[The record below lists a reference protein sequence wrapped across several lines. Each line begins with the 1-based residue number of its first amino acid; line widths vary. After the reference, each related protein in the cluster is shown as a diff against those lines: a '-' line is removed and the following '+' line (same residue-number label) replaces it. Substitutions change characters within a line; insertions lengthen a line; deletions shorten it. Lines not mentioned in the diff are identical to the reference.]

1 MLCQFCLVS
10 SNEVWLMFT
19 MERQYFFTWLRAVT
33 FYASIAQCVLD
44 LTPPPNPQL
53 PTAQD
58 LLVADPRR
66 NITCLGDHSDIGW
79 NLREQPYD
87 NRTMQ
92 QLCADPLYGGLD
104 NIPNFRGY
112 CHNGDVFFG
121 PLDHLRQPGNPRRYA
136 RSFLECRTRCFCNH
150 NLQDPHQ
157 QPKPVAIT
165 RKTFRDAWGNGI
177 AIAVDRR
184 DYPITRRSPFHTKIF
199 AYNSH
204 PGHPHPY
211 FFPDPSTTVTILV
224 SNQIRCDGPL
234 PSFQLPHPFDV
245 HDFGDNQQL
254 CATQLSGGH
263 PGANAG
269 GYCHRI
275 LPLTT
280 AERVVSFA
288 DDMTPRLDWTWD
300 GAGGASF
307 FLAAAI
313 RFHCWKNCLC
323 ADRTKKKNYIDPQL
337 RMWEW
342 LMTSLPDRNI
352 IPTGN
357 GNKYPL
363 GSSTNAKGKPR
374 TDPRGSNSPS
384 AQCAANLGHDAPR
397 CTSPWPTDILGP
409 MPKPI
414 RDLALPQPPSPV
426 GWEQTKICGNDC
438 SSNNDCGAN
447 CLCRFPSVEEAHAF
461 GVDPVA
467 PRALCLDVPSVL
479 GRSLET
485 QKGTGCLC
493 NSTYI
498 APACCHS
505 RDGIV

>member
-1 MLCQFCLVS
+1 MK
-10 SNEVWLMFT
+10 
-19 MERQYFFTWLRAVT
+19 RQHILTWLQAVT
-33 FYASIAQCVLD
+33 IYTSIARCVLD
-44 LTPPPNPQL
+44 LTPPPNPHL
-53 PTAQD
+53 ATAQE

-79 NLREQPYD
+79 NLREQLYD
-87 NRTMQ
+87 NRNMQ

-104 NIPNFRGY
+104 SSPNLRGY
-112 CHNGDVFFG
+112 CQSNDVFFG
-121 PLDHLRQPGNPRRYA
+121 PLDLLRQPGREKYA
-136 RSFLECRTRCFCNH
+136 RSYLECRTRCFCNH
-150 NLQDPHQ
+150 NLQDPRQ
-157 QPKPVAIT
+157 QPKLVAIT
-165 RKTFRDAWGNGI
+165 RKTFHQSAGI
-177 AIAVDRR
+177 SFAVDRR
-184 DYPITRRSPFHTKIF
+184 DYAVTRHAPLQTRIF
-199 AYNSH
+199 EYYRN
-204 PGHPHPY
+204 PGQHPY
-211 FFPDPSTTVTILV
+211 FVPELTTTVGILV

-234 PSFQLPHPFDV
+234 PSFQLPRPFDV
-245 HDFGDNQQL
+245 HDFADNQRL

-269 GYCHRI
+269 GYCHRN

-280 AERVVSFA
+280 SERVVSFA

-323 ADRTKKKNYIDPQL
+323 ADRTKKKNYVDPQL

-342 LMTSLPDRNI
+342 LMTSLPDRDI
-352 IPTGN
+352 IPTGI

-363 GSSTNAKGKPR
+363 GSSTDAKGKTR
-374 TDPRGSNSPS
+374 TDSRGSNAPS
-384 AQCAANLGHDAPR
+384 AQCAANLGHDDSR
-397 CTSPWPTDILGP
+397 CTSPWPIDILGP
-409 MPKPI
+409 IPKQI
-414 RDLALPQPPSPV
+414 QNLALPQPPSLV
-426 GWEQTKICGNDC
+426 GWDSNKVCGNDC
-438 SSNNDCGAN
+438 SSNNDCGAE
-447 CLCRFPSVEEAHAF
+447 CLCRLPSVEEAHTF

-467 PRALCLDVPSVL
+467 PPALCLDIASVL

-485 QKGTGCLC
+485 QKGAGCLC

-505 RDGIV
+505 RDGIIQG

>member
-1 MLCQFCLVS
+1 MK
-10 SNEVWLMFT
+10 
-19 MERQYFFTWLRAVT
+19 RQHILTWLQAVT
-33 FYASIAQCVLD
+33 IYTSIAQCVLD

-53 PTAQD
+53 ATVQD

-79 NLREQPYD
+79 NLREQAYD

-104 NIPNFRGY
+104 SSPNLRGY
-112 CHNGDVFFG
+112 CQSNDVFFG
-121 PLDHLRQPGNPRRYA
+121 PLDLLRPPG
-136 RSFLECRTRCFCNH
+136 TR
-150 NLQDPHQ
+150 
-157 QPKPVAIT
+157 
-165 RKTFRDAWGNGI
+165 G
-177 AIAVDRR
+177 RR
-184 DYPITRRSPFHTKIF
+184 DYPNTRRAPFQTRIF
-199 AYNSH
+199 AHNAN
-204 PGHPHPY
+204 PGQHPHFLY
-211 FFPDPSTTVTILV
+211 DLSTTVSILV

-234 PSFQLPHPFDV
+234 PGFQLPHPFDV
-245 HDFGDNQQL
+245 HDFADNQRL

-280 AERVVSFA
+280 SERVVSFA

-300 GAGGASF
+300 GAGGGSF

-323 ADRTKKKNYIDPQL
+323 ADRTRKKNYVDPQL

-342 LMTSLPDRNI
+342 LMTSLPDRDI
-352 IPTGN
+352 IPTGK
-357 GNKYPL
+357 GNNYPL
-363 GSSTNAKGKPR
+363 GSSTDAKGKPR
-374 TDPRGSNSPS
+374 TDSRGSNPPA
-384 AQCAANLGHDAPR
+384 AQCAANLGHDDSR
-397 CTSPWPTDILGP
+397 CTSPWPIDILGP
-409 MPKPI
+409 MPKHI
-414 RDLALPQPPSPV
+414 QNLALPQPPSRV
-426 GWEQTKICGNDC
+426 GWDSNKACGNDC
-438 SSNNDCGAN
+438 SSNNDCGAE
-447 CLCRFPSVEEAHAF
+447 CLCRLPSVEAAHTF

-467 PRALCLDVPSVL
+467 PRALCLDITSVL
-479 GRSLET
+479 SRSLET
-485 QKGTGCLC
+485 QKGADCLC

-505 RDGIV
+505 RDGMIQGIKPDRGPGQQREQTLSYGYMKIPPSMFPGERDAIVLTLDARASA